1 VHQPNFERITQGFVD
16 ERKMWPE
23 EQGFHD
29 AGHLK
34 GSRKVYFDVQP
45 SLFWA
50 SKVLCR
56 FNVTLKFTIT

>member
-1 VHQPNFERITQGFVD
+1 MHQPNFERIAQGFVD

-34 GSRKVYFDVQP
+34 GSRKEYFDVQP
-45 SLFWA
+45 SLFWP
-50 SKVLCR
+50 S
-56 FNVTLKFTIT
+56 T